1 MRVILHKIWGT
12 NIIHRIILIS
22 LIVMV
27 TFIIFMAYNIYTVST
42 SPQFDSCV
50 EISKH
55 IQGLTSRECVNYVNE
70 HPYAT
75 GQEIVDHFYVLDP
88 PKKSLEELLANT
100 MVP

>member
-1 MRVILHKIWGT
+1 MRFTSYKIWDAKSF
-12 NIIHRIILIS
+12 NRIISIA

-27 TFIIFMAYNIYTVST
+27 VFIIFMAYNIYAVYT

-50 EISKH
+50 EIGKH
-55 IQGLTSRECVNYVNE
+55 VQGLPSIKCVYYVNE

-88 PKKSLEELLANT
+88 PKKSLEELLTST